1 MKLAFSTVACPEW
14 TMEQVVSF
22 ASSSEFDG
30 VELRTFGFGSSS
42 IACDPAHTAA
52 SKLREA
58 LEGAG
63 VTPCSL
69 GTGCRFDEP
78 IFPPVIGRVI
88 TDIDRSVRD
97 AKSIIHMA
105 AALDVPF
112 VRVFGFEYREGDNTK
127 LAERRVVER
136 LSTVVDAA
144 RNTGVKI
151 VLENG
156 GSFPMASD
164 IARVIAE
171 VDHPLL
177 GASYSPGAAIGTGE
191 SPIDGVNALAD
202 RLWMVKLKDV
212 RSGVPCPIGEGTLG
226 CEGLVR
232 HLSSNRFSG
241 WVVVEWDRLWMP
253 ELGEPGAVLAEA
265 ASRLRQWSA
274 TPSDRALSG
283 SALR

>member
-14 TMEQVVSF
+14 TLEQVATF
-22 ASSSEFDG
+22 GSSSEFDG
-30 VELRTFGFGSSS
+30 VELRTFGHGSTS

-52 SKLREA
+52 SKVRDTFS
-58 LEGAG
+58 EGG

-69 GTGCRFDEP
+69 ATGCRFDEP

-88 TDIDRSVRD
+88 TDTDRSVRE
-97 AKSIIHMA
+97 AKSIIQMA

-112 VRVFGFEYREGDNTK
+112 VRVFGFEFRQGDSPK

-136 LSTVVDAA
+136 LAMVVDAA

-156 GSFPMASD
+156 GSFPTATDVLRVVSD
-164 IARVIAE
+164 

-177 GASYSPGAAIGTGE
+177 GASYAPASAIGTGE
-191 SPIDGVNALAD
+191 SPIDGVNVLAD

-212 RSGVPCPIGEGTLG
+212 RAGKACPIGAGELG
-226 CEGLVR
+226 CESLVR
-232 HLSSNRFSG
+232 HLASHTFRG
-241 WVVVEWDRLWMP
+241 WLVVEWDRLWTP
-253 ELGEPGAVLAEA
+253 GLSEPGSVLADA
-265 ASRLRQWSA
+265 ASKLRLWSA
-274 TPSDRALSG
+274 SRNGRSLVGTSH
-283 SALR
+283 